1 MGNIKNWVRTG
12 GISALAALLLAAC
25 GGGGGEAGVS
35 AAGTSGSASIT
46 TAAQVL
52 KVEPHEQPATAVQ
65 DVVRSKSAAQSSS
78 SAEPVKPARVAL
90 GPLLREKNAP
100 QDTSGGFAPLQI
112 AAARPVG
119 ATATA
124 SDLQRQLQ
132 WRAAPGGGLIAAV
145 SVDAEGAHGLRLGV
159 LVTQL
164 PGSAVLRVYSQFR
177 PSAVQE
183 ISGQEV
189 LQLIGRNQQAGDTT
203 DAART
208 WWTPDTGGAEATL
221 EIELPPGTPASALQV
236 AIPQASHVFVDLSLP
251 QEGQLDGSLATKA
264 VNTSSSCELDAVCY
278 SESAGLR
285 NAVAR
290 MTYVRDGGGYLCTG
304 TLLNDSG
311 STRTPYFITANHCI
325 STQTVASTLQTDW
338 FFRAPSCNSRT
349 LASNT
354 VKRNGGATLLYATT
368 ATDTSFLR
376 LNDAPPAGA
385 VFAGWDAG
393 ARTLNSSAI
402 GVHHPDGDLL
412 KISFG
417 QIFASANCASTG
429 GTGISCT
436 QASALS
442 GNFYA
447 VRWTQGLTEGGSS
460 GSGLF
465 QGNYLVGTLYGGSS
479 GATCSASTQS
489 VYGRFDQPFQAK
501 LKEWL
506 SPAGTPTAPAAADR
520 APIYRFF
527 NSGTGAHFFTSSA
540 DERDFVVRTYPA
552 FQYEGVAFYAYGSAM
567 AGQSTVF
574 RFFNRDTGAHF
585 YTINQGERDYVVA
598 TYPSFQYEGPIWY
611 AQTAAG
617 NGSTP
622 IYRFFNKRTGAHFYT
637 INQAERDFVIA
648 TYTDF
653 VYENVAYHAWTAA
666 R

>member
-1 MGNIKNWVRTG
+1 MGNITNRARAGAVA
-12 GISALAALLLAAC
+12 IAAALLLAAC
-25 GGGGGEAGVS
+25 GGGGGD
-35 AAGTSGSASIT
+35 AGTPTGSLSASSAP
-46 TAAQVL
+46 AAQVL
-52 KVEPHEQPATAVQ
+52 KVDAYEQPASAVQ
-65 DVVRSKSAAQSSS
+65 DGVRGKLRAQ
-78 SAEPVKPARVAL
+78 ALPADPVRPTRVAL
-90 GPLLREKNAP
+90 GPLVREKSAP
-100 QDTSGGFAPLQI
+100 QDSSGGFAPLQI
-112 AAARPVG
+112 ATDRAVG
-119 ATATA
+119 ATSTA
-124 SDLQRQLQ
+124 DALQRQLQ
-132 WRAAPGGGLIAAV
+132 WRATPQGGLVAAI
-145 SVDAEGAHGLRLGV
+145 SIDAEGAHGLRLGV

-164 PGSAVLRVYSQFR
+164 PGSALLRVYSQFR
-177 PSAVQE
+177 PSAMQE

-189 LQLIGRNQQAGDTT
+189 LQLIARNQQAGDTT

-208 WWTPDTGGAEATL
+208 WWTPDAGGAEATL
-221 EIELPPGTPASALQV
+221 EIELPPGTPASALQIAV
-236 AIPQASHVFVDLSLP
+236 PRISHVFVDLSLP
-251 QEGQLDGSLATKA
+251 QEGDVVTKA

-278 SESAGLR
+278 SESTSLR

-290 MTYVRDGGGYLCTG
+290 MIYQKDGGGYLCTG

-311 STRTPYFITANHCI
+311 STGTPYFLTANHCI

-349 LASNT
+349 LAANT
-354 VKRNGGATLLYATT
+354 VKRTGGATLLYNTVD
-368 ATDTSFLR
+368 TDTSFLR

-393 ARTLNSSAI
+393 ARTLNSTAI

-417 QIFASANCASTG
+417 QIFSTADCRSTG
-429 GTGISCT
+429 GTGIACT
-436 QASALS
+436 GAAGLTGS
-442 GNFYA
+442 FYA
-447 VRWTQGLTEGGSS
+447 VRWTRGLTEGGSS

-465 QGNYLVGTLYGGSS
+465 QGNALVGTLYGGSAS
-479 GATCSASTQS
+479 TTTCSASTQS
-489 VYGRFDQPFQAK
+489 VYGRFDQPFQAR

-506 SPAGTPTAPAAADR
+506 APAAAPTTPATPASGDR

-527 NSGTGAHFFTSSA
+527 NSSTGAHFFTSDA
-540 DERDFVVRTYPA
+540 GERDFVIRTYPV
-552 FQYEGVAFYAYGSAM
+552 FQYEGVAFYAYASAT

-574 RFFNRDTGAHF
+574 RFFNRATGAHF
-585 YTINQGERDYVVA
+585 YTIDQGERDFVSA
-598 TYPSFQYEGPIWY
+598 TYPSYQFEGPIWY

-617 NGSTP
+617 SGSTP
-622 IYRFFNKRTGAHFYT
+622 MYRFFNKKTGAHFYT